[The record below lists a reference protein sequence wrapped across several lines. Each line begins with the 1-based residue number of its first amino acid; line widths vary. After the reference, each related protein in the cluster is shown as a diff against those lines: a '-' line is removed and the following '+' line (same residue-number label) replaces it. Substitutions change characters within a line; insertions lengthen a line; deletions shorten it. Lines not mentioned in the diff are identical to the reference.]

1 MSSYQPRRP
10 AGVPTGGQF
19 ATKSRPEPGYSLE
32 GDEDRPSSG
41 PELGDVS
48 NVREGSRTPWGA
60 AQGVSHT
67 APGVVQVSTAGH
79 GGVKL
84 SPERNKMIHPALRNA
99 SGWYEEDCEAGIAV
113 WAHPDA
119 FPRPGKSVEEV
130 AESGRQTVVDWF
142 PDGYEKVTGET
153 IQVGV
158 SYVKDERLWQEAHA
172 NDEVAVSAIRS
183 SKFADFTEVTVRRG
197 GRDGDTAGERVLMVP
212 SDEYNDPANRH
223 PLGKASGSFVVDP
236 ARRYADITPEPA
248 PPKPPRPRY
257 REIDTSRLTATQAE
271 RAERDLDQRWRMPDG
286 SVKTLREVVAS
297 GGVSG
302 KWRSAEYGY
311 DGRERNKYY
320 LSLPAEAEGAPQ
332 TGYDTHAAQVSKA
345 TWDAMVAPES

>member
-19 ATKSRPEPGYSLE
+19 ATKSRPEPGYVLE
-32 GDEDRPSSG
+32 GDEDRPPSG

-60 AQGVSHT
+60 AQWVSHT

-99 SGWYEEDCEAGIAV
+99 SGWYEEDCEAGIVA

-119 FPRPGKSVEEV
+119 CPQPGQSPEEV
-130 AESGRQTVVDWF
+130 AESGRQTVVNWF
-142 PDGYEKVTGET
+142 PDGYEKVTGER
-153 IQVGV
+153 IPVGE
-158 SYVKDERLWQEAHA
+158 SHAKDERLWQEAHA

-183 SKFADFTEVTVRRG
+183 SQFADFTEVTVRRG

-223 PLGKASGSFVVDP
+223 PLGQASGSFVVDP
-236 ARRYADITPEPA
+236 TRRYTDITPPPP
-248 PPKPPRPRY
+248 PPKPPRARY
-257 REIDTSRLTATQAE
+257 RSLDASRMTPAQQRRVEDDLSTRVRCVDGEVRTLSQIVESGMIVGKGATSSNE
-271 RAERDLDQRWRMPDG
+271 RGRRQFYLRM
-286 SVKTLREVVAS
+286 A
-297 GGVSG
+297 
-302 KWRSAEYGY
+302 
-311 DGRERNKYY
+311 
-320 LSLPAEAEGAPQ
+320 AEAEGEAGGGS
-332 TGYDTHAAQVSKA
+332 TYALSVSKA